1 MVPSQPKNACK
12 HISFPFLSD
21 TYRIA
26 SCCFK
31 KEQIQTKHT
40 SVNRKIHHHSGFELH
55 FVAEGTITYEVDH
68 KTIALEKGQVLLFLP
83 KTNHRIIDASETVV
97 KYSLL
102 LSFGDANNKTI
113 LKNMSERS
121 FCKGKITREMNET
134 LQYLAS
140 AKASDEIN
148 GPFAVSAK
156 AYSLICSLPFG
167 FFDSKFDDFDNVTP
181 DVRLSDAKQYIKD
194 NLTFNI
200 TCNQV
205 AQHCYISVK
214 QLSRIFMKYE
224 GMTLM
229 KYITQ
234 AKTEAAEQLL
244 ADSDLSL
251 KEISVMLG
259 FCNEYY
265 FNTFFKKN
273 SGLSPGDYRKSLK

>member
-1 MVPSQPKNACK
+1 MMPSQPKNVCK

-21 TYRIA
+21 AYRIA

-31 KEQIQTKHT
+31 KEYILTKKT
-40 SVNRKIHHHSGFELH
+40 NVNRKIHHHSTFEMH
-55 FVAEGTITYEVDH
+55 FVVEGSIVYEVDD

-83 KTNHRIIDASETVV
+83 KTNHRIIDVTEKVV

-102 LSFGDANNKTI
+102 LSFGDSNNKTI
-113 LKNMSERS
+113 LKNMADSK
-121 FCKGKITREMNET
+121 FQKGKITKDINES

-140 AKASDEIN
+140 AKASDETN
-148 GPFAVSAK
+148 GPFAVSAR
-156 AYSLICSLPFG
+156 AYNLICSLPFG
-167 FFDSKFDDFDNVTP
+167 FFASKSEGFDNINP

-194 NLTFNI
+194 NLNFNI

-224 GMTLM
+224 GVTLM
-229 KYITQ
+229 KYITM

-244 ADSDLSL
+244 SDSDFSL
-251 KEISVMLG
+251 KEISEKLG

-273 SGLSPGDYRKSLK
+273 AGLSPGDYRKALK